1 MKKYL
6 ILLITILFFAS
17 CKERAAEH
25 PIGNTYYY
33 QEPQPINDSELNTIP
48 NKYLGL
54 YVNEDSIY
62 LNVSKRMIAE
72 ASFFKFRIHKNS
84 LDSLGN
90 ELIKINGKYK
100 FKNETTFL
108 EDKVIGDS
116 IEFSQKQIDTFFVF
130 SDKQKAKRINGK
142 LVLSE
147 KDSIYWQSKLV
158 YLDKDELVF
167 KYLYSN
173 DDLRKMDSITKIKS
187 KQLDST
193 TYVISPSR
201 SEFKRFFEVK
211 NFGYDQKFK
220 KVQK

>member
-1 MKKYL
+1 MKNLL
-6 ILLITILFFAS
+6 ILLASMLLFFS
-17 CKERAAEH
+17 CKERAAH

-33 QEPQPINDSELNTIP
+33 QEPQPINDSELNSIP

-62 LNVSKRMIAE
+62 LNISKKKIVE
-72 ASFFKFRIHKNS
+72 ESFFKFRIHKNS
-84 LDSLGN
+84 LDSLSN

-108 EDKVIGDS
+108 EDKIIGDS
-116 IEFSQKQIDTFFVF
+116 IEFSQKEIDTLFVF

-142 LVLSE
+142 LVISD

-158 YLDKDELVF
+158 YLNKDELVI
-167 KYLYSN
+167 KYLYSD

-187 KQLDST
+187 KQIDST
-193 TYVISPSR
+193 TYLISPSR

-211 NFGYDQKFK
+211 NFGYESKYK
-220 KVQK
+220 KIAK

>member
-1 MKKYL
+1 ML
-6 ILLITILFFAS
+6 LFFS
-17 CKERAAEH
+17 CKERAAH

-33 QEPQPINDSELNTIP
+33 QEPQPINDSELNSIP

-72 ASFFKFRIHKNS
+72 ESFFKFRIHKNS
-84 LDSLGN
+84 LDSLSN

-108 EDKVIGDS
+108 EDKIIGDS
-116 IEFSQKQIDTFFVF
+116 IEFSQKEIDTLFIF

-142 LVLSE
+142 LVISD

-158 YLDKDELVF
+158 YLNKDELVI
-167 KYLYSN
+167 KYLYSD
-173 DDLRKMDSITKIKS
+173 DDLRKLDSITKIKS
-187 KQLDST
+187 KKLDST

-201 SEFKRFFEVK
+201 SEFKRFFEVT
-211 NFGYDQKFK
+211 NFGFDIKYK
-220 KVQK
+220 KVSK

>member
-1 MKKYL
+1 ML
-6 ILLITILFFAS
+6 LFFS
-17 CKERAAEH
+17 CKERAEH

-33 QEPQPINDSELNTIP
+33 QEPQPINDSELNSIP
-48 NKYLGL
+48 NKYLGS

-62 LNVSKRMIAE
+62 LNVSKRMIVE
-72 ASFFKFRIHKNS
+72 ESFFKFRIHKNS
-84 LDSLGN
+84 LDSLSN
-90 ELIKINGKYK
+90 QLIKINGKYK

-108 EDKVIGDS
+108 EDKIIGDS
-116 IEFSQKQIDTFFVF
+116 IEFSQKDIDTFFIF

-147 KDSIYWQSKLV
+147 KDSIYWQTKLM
-158 YLDKDELVF
+158 YLNKNELTI
-167 KYLYSN
+167 KYLYSD

-211 NFGYDQKFK
+211 NFGYESKYK
-220 KVQK
+220 KIAK